1 MYQQRKL
8 MLRRNAFYRQQLAAD
23 NHGQSCQPDLATVSA
38 ENKVLLTPSVLGS
51 CIAVFT
57 LATSDINNC
66 GQK

>member
-23 NHGQSCQPDLATVSA
+23 NHGQSCQPYLTAVSA
-38 ENKVLLTPSVLGS
+38 ESEVLLAPSVLGS

-57 LATSDINNC
+57 LATSDINSC